1 MKRVGS
7 VLMDLGA
14 GIGVIAGIGIGG
26 GFHLAFPW
34 LVNVALGK
42 LTLAASGGVM
52 AAGAVVRRQNEPARA
67 TRVERWTSSSSPE
80 PRMHN
85 RIEIHFEAIALED
98 QGVRG
103 APDGSRRLDRNTLQH
118 VRVES
123 GRN

>member
-42 LTLAASGGVM
+42 LTLAASGGIM
-52 AAGAVVRRQNEPARA
+52 AGGAVVRRIGLRREHAPQLPAL
-67 TRVERWTSSSSPE
+67 T
-80 PRMHN
+80 
-85 RIEIHFEAIALED
+85 IGQLK
-98 QGVRG
+98 
-103 APDGSRRLDRNTLQH
+103 
-118 VRVES
+118 
-123 GRN
+123 